1 MYLKVTILAGINV
14 RYFSFCGLAHNYK
27 IILYLL
33 TSTYT
38 HYSSIEH

>member
-1 MYLKVTILAGINV
+1 MYLKVTILAGIDV

-33 TSTYT
+33 TLTYT
-38 HYSSIEH
+38 HYSNIEH